1 MADMVRS
8 FDVVRVRG
16 GSRPMRNE
24 ELDCAVTEEPL
35 EIRLHGRPFAVV
47 MRTPGNDRELA
58 AGFLLSERVILGADD
73 LGTIEFCA
81 DAQRASVQS
90 AERRRPEETAPD
102 SNSSAGNVVSV
113 TLANHSR
120 LERAFA
126 ERRHVTATASCG
138 VCGRLTIESLATEVE
153 PLANRWSVPADLLF
167 ELPDRLRA
175 AQAVFTATGGLHA
188 AGLFDR
194 DGTLA
199 DFSEDVGRHNA
210 VDKVIGRMLMRDA
223 LPLAD
228 HLLCVSGRTSFEIV
242 QKAAIAGIPLV
253 AAVSAPSSLA
263 IDLARALGL
272 TLVGFVRGTSFNIY
286 AHAERIVT

>member
-16 GSRPMRNE
+16 GPRPMRNE

-81 DAQRASVQS
+81 DAQRASMKS
-90 AERRRPEETAPD
+90 AERRRAEETAPD
-102 SNSSAGNVVSV
+102 SNSGANNVVSV

-153 PLANRWSVPADLLF
+153 PLANRWSVPADLLI
-167 ELPDRLRA
+167 ELPNRLRA
-175 AQAVFTATGGLHA
+175 AQAVFAATGGLHA

-194 DGTLA
+194 GGTLA

-286 AHAERIVT
+286 AHAGRVKT